1 MDALIKSIKHHEGV
15 RLLPYLDTAGKITIG
30 WGRCLSTKGIS
41 MKEANILLAS
51 DIADVVDNFW
61 NLPFDVV
68 LNCNPTRRR
77 ILVEMLYNLG
87 LGGVMKFKKMMAAI
101 EQKDFDLA
109 ADEMLSSLWAKQVGI
124 RAQLMAQTMRE
135 G

>member
-1 MDALIKSIKHHEGV
+1 MDALVKSIKHHEGV

-41 MKEANILLAS
+41 MKEAEALLAA
-51 DIADVVDNFW
+51 DIADAIDDFYK
-61 NLPFDVV
+61 LPIAVIR
-68 LNCNPTRRR
+68 NCNVARRR
-77 ILVEMLYNLG
+77 VVCEMLYNLG
-87 LGGVMKFKKMMAAI
+87 LGGVMKFKKMLSAI